1 MLLPVQ
7 CSWFSNQSLNNGN
20 RTKWT
25 PIRSVIIRVINK
37 IGWPHSGNLICLIT
51 SMITDRIGWEEV
63 LLPINHNYNKI
74 WALWFAE
81 MSGRHLKF
89 GLFKISLLLALI
101 LANPDDVKTLSQFL
115 IFYIILNK
123 KNGTILHNF
132 IVYILTCDWLISK
145 FVSKFCL
152 GGLSSCGCTVIIIQH
167 QIQAFFC
174 PISPPPHKY
183 MYLSLETD

>member
-51 SMITDRIGWEEV
+51 SMITDRIGWQEV

-74 WALWFAE
+74 WALWALSAICHE
-81 MSGRHLKF
+81 MISRCLKF
-89 GLFKISLLLALI
+89 RLFKFSLLLQALI
-101 LANPDDVKTLSQFL
+101 LANPDDVKVSSRFL
-115 IFYIILNK
+115 IFYIFWK
-123 KNGTILHNF
+123 KGTIMSNF
-132 IVYILTCDWLISK
+132 IV
-145 FVSKFCL
+145 
-152 GGLSSCGCTVIIIQH
+152 
-167 QIQAFFC
+167 
-174 PISPPPHKY
+174 
-183 MYLSLETD
+183 